1 MVADA
6 AGTIVSVNPAFSDIN
21 GYGATDAVGK
31 NASLLRSHR
40 HDSTFYRAMW
50 DGLKRNGCWQ
60 GEIWARRKNGEAY
73 LAWLTINRVT
83 DGGGAPIRYVGVFH
97 DMTER
102 HLKDEHIRYLAFH
115 DALTGLPNRLI
126 LEDRLQ
132 HAITRTQRD
141 GERLALLFIDLGEF
155 KAINDRFGRRCRRP
169 LVAGDRAAHERPF
182 KGCGHRRA
190 SRGRRVLGPDG
201 RPAGYYRQ
209 LADLLLAGLSRPM
222 RLAERTVEVRASI
235 GVAIFPDDADG
246 VQELIRCADAAMYA
260 AKSAGRNIS
269 MLYSEKEAA
278 QSQDFNGLGVCP
290 T

>member
-6 AGTIVSVNPAFSDIN
+6 AGTIVSVNPAFSDIT

-40 HDSTFYRAMW
+40 HDSTFHRAMW

-132 HAITRTQRD
+132 HAITRAQRD
-141 GERLALLFIDLGEF
+141 GERLALLFIDLDEF
-155 KAINDRFGRRCRRP
+155 KAINDRFGHD
-169 LVAGDRAAHERPF
+169 VGDLFLQEIAQRMKGHLRAADTAVRLGGDEF
-182 KGCGHRRA
+182 L
-190 SRGRRVLGPDG
+190 VLMEGQQG
-201 RPAGYYRQ
+201 SNSHYRQ

-222 RLAERTVEVRASI
+222 RLADRTVEVGPR
-235 GVAIFPDDADG
+235 
-246 VQELIRCADAAMYA
+246 
-260 AKSAGRNIS
+260 SAWRS
-269 MLYSEKEAA
+269 S
-278 QSQDFNGLGVCP
+278 P
-290 T
+290 TMPTESKN